1 MLRLARPTQTRQRE
15 STIALINIVFLMLIF
30 FLVAGTLT
38 PPLDND
44 VSLIST
50 VEANPSEPPN
60 ALFVTEEGE
69 LRLRG
74 ATTDA
79 RNFMIARTETLGET
93 AAKELE
99 VKVAAD
105 RDLPAAKLVD
115 IVGALKAAG
124 ASKISIITERAAE

>member
-50 VEANPSEPPN
+50 IEADRSQPPD
-60 ALFVTEEGE
+60 ALFVTSEGE
-69 LRLRG
+69 MRLRG
-74 ATTDA
+74 TATDA
-79 RNFMIARTETLGET
+79 QSFMLERVDTLGET
-93 AAKELE
+93 AARELE
-99 VKVAAD
+99 IKVAAD
-105 RDLPAAKLVD
+105 RELPAAKLVD

-124 ASKISIITERAAE
+124 ASRISIITERVPQ